1 MAKANAFSDHVCEM
15 MAGLGHVRAGRM
27 FGGIGLWL
35 GEVMFGLIAA
45 DVLYLKTDEATRA
58 AYEER
63 GMEAFF

>member
-35 GEVMFGLIAA
+35 GEVMFGL
-45 DVLYLKTDEATRA
+45 
-58 AYEER
+58 
-63 GMEAFF
+63 